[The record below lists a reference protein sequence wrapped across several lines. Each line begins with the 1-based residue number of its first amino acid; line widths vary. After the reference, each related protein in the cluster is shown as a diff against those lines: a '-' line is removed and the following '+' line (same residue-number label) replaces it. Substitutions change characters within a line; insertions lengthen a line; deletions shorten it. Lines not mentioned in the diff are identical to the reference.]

1 MKSNRSVNLAFEV
14 EESKTNAAS
23 KSADGVLLT
32 RPVSS
37 SAHQSAFVYEGRMT
51 VRGRITTALSFL
63 MASTFSILLLKSIQ
77 IGDMHLFCLMALIL
91 GLLSVLFQS
100 YVADVASESLGQGER
115 TERRKW
121 EKLSEQIE

>member
-14 EESKTNAAS
+14 EENKSVEPSTN
-23 KSADGVLLT
+23 GVLLT
-32 RPVSS
+32 RSGSS

-63 MASTFSILLLKSIQ
+63 LASTFSILLLKSIQ

-91 GLLSVLFQS
+91 GALSVFFQS
-100 YVADVASESLGQGER
+100 YVADVAGDSFAQGER
-115 TERRKW
+115 SERRKR
-121 EKLSEQIE
+121 ENVSEQIE